1 MSAYSEALA
10 KREWAEQHIGKLK
23 AALVELRKTDPCSIM
38 PKKNPQTGDVTYYV
52 AHLPDIPLAIPLIIG
67 DIVHNLRSALDYLAS
82 GLVSGPRNR
91 SEAKFPIRSTS
102 ANDWENSGLRMVGTA
117 SQEAKEALRRLR
129 PYEGGDPRFCVLQA
143 LNNIDKH
150 RLLLTVC
157 AKNTIQTGL
166 QGGEVVGE
174 QLEDIGTV
182 LLSSG
187 VYARIVASNNIPA
200 GPLYAGQEILTVR
213 ASHAKQQ
220 VGFGIEVAFGEPA
233 LAKGMPVE
241 FTIDWVKGGVD
252 RAIRELAPFLL

>member
-23 AALVELRKTDPCSIM
+23 SALAELRKTDPCTIAA
-38 PKKNPQTGDVTYYV
+38 KKNPETGDVTYYV
-52 AHLPDIPLAIPLIIG
+52 EHLPVIPVEISLIIG
-67 DIVHNLRSALDYLAS
+67 DILHNLRCSLDYLAS
-82 GLVSGPRNR
+82 GLIGGSR
-91 SEAKFPIRSTS
+91 SKSKTNFPIRPHI
-102 ANDWENSGLRMVGTA
+102 NEWEKSCSRMVGSA
-117 SQEAKEALRRLR
+117 SKEAIEALRRLR
-129 PYEGGDPRFCVLQA
+129 PYEGGDPRFCILHA

-150 RLLLTVC
+150 RLLLTIC

-174 QLEDIGTV
+174 QLEDIGTF

-187 VYARIVASNNIPA
+187 IRARIVASNNFPA
-200 GPLYAGQEILTVR
+200 GPLYTGQEILTVR

-220 VGFGIEVAFGEPA
+220 VGFGIEVAFAEPA

-241 FTIDWVKGGVD
+241 ITMFALKGCVD